1 MLSERLKEKSLF
13 NDEQEAIEAQ
23 KKAARRFI
31 NGAVRDL
38 VAAMRCVE
46 LDEVMTRDEIENF
59 VLNRMEYY
67 EVNVYSKDKEEFDA
81 WLDDQFRKSIKASLA
96 DILKSTE
103 ELI

>member
-1 MLSERLKEKSLF
+1 MLSERLKEKNLF
-13 NDEQEAIEAQ
+13 SDDQEAMEAQ
-23 KKAARRFI
+23 KQAARRFI
-31 NGAVRDL
+31 NVAVRDL

-59 VLNRMEYY
+59 VLKRMEYY
-67 EVNVYSKDKEEFDA
+67 EVNVYSKGREEFDA